1 MIINIIT
8 VYLQADAI
16 KSVAQTLVQASG
28 YIGTY
33 LSQGWQ
39 KMIEPAAIALAT
51 ALAMGLVEL
60 AMELGFKAIGAGVKK
75 AGQAAKK
82 GIDAAA
88 KGAKNLAGAGAKGI
102 KSLLKSGAK
111 LASKSGSMI
120 IRNGKIVIK
129 SLQKGLMK
137 GAKKLRGLLDRI
149 LQKFKFKKFKL
160 VRKGKHIRLYGE
172 VNPWVLLIDG
182 TMREID
188 DQHFDK
194 EFKKFKKDGMKPVE
208 LDGFTHSNLK
218 KLDDIERLKVAEL
231 AGGNKGSL
239 NKIVTEKS
247 KLANK
252 LDTTHDIS
260 EKFDLK
266 LAKEYERKIGT
277 TSNVYNHDKGNFG
290 EEVARIVAKQNNLG
304 DDVSSLFQKGRN
316 GLDGAFLSKG
326 PPPKLTIIEAKTSE
340 RAHFVYSDAQ
350 KLGGEKYFEKMRISS
365 DTRYAGFDDRFKQ
378 LQKENYGLEVEFIRV
393 EADLKKTDVGFGID
407 ELKIRD
413 WSKEIK

>member
-1 MIINIIT
+1 ALPMIINIIT

-75 AGQAAKK
+75 AEQAAKK

-137 GAKKLRGLLDRI
+137 GAKKLRD
-149 LQKFKFKKFKL
+149 
-160 VRKGKHIRLYGE
+160 
-172 VNPWVLLIDG
+172 
-182 TMREID
+182 
-188 DQHFDK
+188 
-194 EFKKFKKDGMKPVE
+194 
-208 LDGFTHSNLK
+208 
-218 KLDDIERLKVAEL
+218 
-231 AGGNKGSL
+231 
-239 NKIVTEKS
+239 
-247 KLANK
+247 
-252 LDTTHDIS
+252 
-260 EKFDLK
+260 
-266 LAKEYERKIGT
+266 
-277 TSNVYNHDKGNFG
+277 
-290 EEVARIVAKQNNLG
+290 
-304 DDVSSLFQKGRN
+304 
-316 GLDGAFLSKG
+316 
-326 PPPKLTIIEAKTSE
+326 
-340 RAHFVYSDAQ
+340 
-350 KLGGEKYFEKMRISS
+350 
-365 DTRYAGFDDRFKQ
+365 
-378 LQKENYGLEVEFIRV
+378 
-393 EADLKKTDVGFGID
+393 
-407 ELKIRD
+407 
-413 WSKEIK
+413 